1 MERRKFL
8 KLVRL
13 LAIVGGLK
21 ATDKIFHWE
30 RASIDRELAIRFN
43 ERFDAFYPKMF
54 PEGTPEE
61 EMLVP
66 DELMWG
72 RGFDINDQNG
82 YGRVAL
88 VKRPDCRRGVLAYI
102 PCEKSPMEL
111 TTLGKDIIIRKN
123 IALAKESID
132 RLWQQIES
140 AWENRLNPPVQTPQ
154 PGIPL
159 KPCLEN

>member
-1 MERRKFL
+1 
-8 KLVRL
+8 
-13 LAIVGGLK
+13 
-21 ATDKIFHWE
+21 
-30 RASIDRELAIRFN
+30 
-43 ERFDAFYPKMF
+43 MF